1 MLILASIFVSLAV
14 LIHIYIWVLESF
26 LWDKPRG
33 LQTFNMESNRAALTK
48 EMAVNQGLYNLLLA
62 VVAFAGLIA
71 LWSGSL
77 AVAKALIFAGAGS
90 MAIAGIFLFAT
101 SADKRR
107 PALIQLVPP
116 LVGVIA
122 AALI

>member
-1 MLILASIFVSLAV
+1 M
-14 LIHIYIWVLESF
+14 
-26 LWDKPRG
+26 D
-33 LQTFNMESNRAALTK
+33 SNRAALTK
-48 EMAVNQGLYNLLLA
+48 EMAANQGLYNLLLA

-116 LVGVIA
+116 LLGVIA